1 MRYLS
6 ILIVLVFT
14 SCIKI
19 SSDNLQLQ
27 TLDQGVS
34 QKKAARESAGFWEAM
49 QQLDFQFAAQFPDS
63 SEEHQFSAGLKSAL
77 MGEYELAVKPLEHLI
92 ETSQDTN
99 MVKFSGVLLTGI
111 YTLLFDWDA
120 LLRLDAQLPG
130 GIDDLNTIAMVK
142 AWNLQKDEVIHYP
155 EVPLTLDSEK
165 SISGVPM
172 IQVEVNGVQ
181 QTFWIDTGAD
191 FTVLSS
197 DIAEICGVDPLV
209 ESASKVG
216 TSTDKK
222 VDLWPGVIDELKI
235 GELVFENHPV
245 FIISKEDLEFRLFK
259 IIKLLK
265 VDGILGWNALQNLK
279 VELDYHQDKVTFQK
293 PVQKDREK
301 RNFNYLT
308 QPFVTVLDT
317 MGVPFHFFLDTG
329 ANATGFYDP
338 ALAFFDTSAAE
349 TSTAMVGGAGGTQ
362 KITQLTLKD
371 QSLILSKTRIN
382 FSSIHAQ
389 SMRGDSEE
397 GFIHYDGILGSDVA
411 RGAVLILDFQNGW
424 CELKPAQD

>member
-27 TLDQGVS
+27 TLDQS
-34 QKKAARESAGFWEAM
+34 ITQKIAARESAGFWEAM